1 MEEED
6 RCVVIVEAA
15 EGAVCVRCLLSCR
28 REEESHERVCRDL
41 IVKLRVPTAPASQLR
56 NSSFSCV
63 GALLQRRCLARGC
76 CCCSTLAMAMI
87 PRTTRIAIEIFDATC
102 TNNLVGYDA
111 FLSHA
116 LLPADK

>member
-63 GALLQRRCLARGC
+63 GGFCSVAALLA
-76 CCCSTLAMAMI
+76 AAAAA
-87 PRTTRIAIEIFDATC
+87 PRSRWR
-102 TNNLVGYDA
+102 
-111 FLSHA
+111 
-116 LLPADK
+116 